1 MGYCLK
7 LIFIR
12 NQIRHPSGH
21 FVSNLPYLSYLSY
34 LSDLSHLPWLS
45 YLLFLSYLPYLP
57 DRSHLIDLN
66 CLIYVIYLILSYLT
80 LPYLILSIWSI
91 LYLTYLSNL
100 SNLSKLSNLSH
111 LSHSPDSEAIWGS
124 YFKYRTLHVCVLG
137 RACWCC
143 CRVPLHGLL
152 EGASIRVACALWSW
166 LAGAAVGRWCT
177 GRAAWRCSYQSAVCF
192 RVPLLRVLLLASRVR
207 FGTGLV
213 VATKCSCRVPP
224 PGAAWRCCC

>member
-80 LPYLILSIWSI
+80 LPYLILSIYPSI
-91 LYLTYLSNL
+91 YLYIYMNSLQNTWGTTSDKNPESFAKQTKKQWNYLQNQTKILGTIWNHTKNPWGLWVKVENPWKSGRNSAQFLFMMRKLL
-100 SNLSKLSNLSH
+100 SYSGENETKY
-111 LSHSPDSEAIWGS
+111 EASQPSSASSFEPIRKVAFKS
-124 YFKYRTLHVCVLG
+124 Y
-137 RACWCC
+137 
-143 CRVPLHGLL
+143 
-152 EGASIRVACALWSW
+152 IALRIIQ
-166 LAGAAVGRWCT
+166 G
-177 GRAAWRCSYQSAVCF
+177 Q
-192 RVPLLRVLLLASRVR
+192 
-207 FGTGLV
+207 
-213 VATKCSCRVPP
+213 KQ
-224 PGAAWRCCC
+224 